1 MNATSLATAAA
12 WSYGFALVFYAG
24 LAVRMVIGWKRSL
37 RAAALVFAVLATA
50 GWAAACIVFGAAPS
64 EKTLLGT
71 NIADAVRY
79 AGWFGFVASVLHAA
93 SRAESGET
101 SSLARRWAT
110 LGALVALI
118 AALALSE
125 ALPLAAILR
134 WSARV
139 EFGVRLGLAV
149 FGLALVEQL
158 YRRTHAQAR
167 WAIKPLC
174 LALIGLFGYDLVLY
188 ADAMLF
194 ARIDPDIWVA
204 RGVATALLVP
214 LIAIATARNAGWT
227 IEMHLSRV
235 AVFHSTALLVSGG
248 FLLAVAAAGYLL
260 RYLGGDWGRALQ
272 IEFIFGGLLAVLLI
286 ATSGRFRSRLK
297 VFISKHFF
305 SYRYDYREEWLRF
318 TRTLSTDVSSQNV
331 QERTIIALAGL
342 VESPAGALWLK
353 DDVRGF
359 VPASRWN
366 MPALDAVESADGSLP
381 RFLSRT
387 GWVVSLPER
396 AADPSQYPGLKLPSW
411 LTALTAPWLIIPLVT
426 ETELIGFVV
435 LGAPRAKI
443 DVNWEVRDLLKTA
456 SRQAAGYLAHIRASE
471 ALLEARKFDAFN
483 RMSAF
488 VVHDLKNLVAQLS
501 LMLRNAERHSDN
513 PEFQRDMLMTVEHVV
528 GRMNGLMLQLRTGAT
543 PVNKPRQVELEPL
556 VRRVCAAKTGSRSP
570 ILLDLSAVSGLGH
583 EDRLEHVIGHLLQN
597 ALDATAD
604 GGEVSVRLS
613 MNGKFASID
622 VADTGVGMPA
632 EFIRERL
639 FKPFETTKSTG
650 MGIGV
655 YESAQY
661 IRSLGGDIR
670 VESAPGTG
678 TNIRVLLPQ
687 ADGSSVTSD
696 AKSQVA

>member
-1 MNATSLATAAA
+1 MTATSLATAAA
-12 WSYGFALVFYAG
+12 WSYGFALAFYAG
-24 LAVRMVIGWKRSL
+24 LAFRMALGWRRSP
-37 RAAALVFAVLATA
+37 RAAALIFAVLATA
-50 GWAAACIVFGAAPS
+50 GWAAACIV
-64 EKTLLGT
+64 LGT
-71 NIADAVRY
+71 APNEKALLATNVGDFLRY
-79 AGWFGFVASVLHAA
+79 AGWFGFITSVLHGAA
-93 SRAESGET
+93 PADHRET
-101 SSLARRWAT
+101 GARVRRLASLGV
-110 LGALVALI
+110 LSALI

-125 ALPLAAILR
+125 SLPLVAKLR
-134 WSARV
+134 WSVLV

-158 YRRTHAQAR
+158 YRRTHSQAR

-174 LALIGLFGYDLVLY
+174 FALVGLFGYDLFLY

-194 ARIDPDIWVA
+194 ARIDADIWVA
-204 RGVATALLVP
+204 RGIATALVVP

-227 IEMHLSRV
+227 IEMHLSRGV
-235 AVFHSTALLVSGG
+235 VFHSTALLVSGA
-248 FLLAVAAAGYLL
+248 FLLAVAMAGYIV
-260 RYLGGDWGRALQ
+260 RYFSGDWGRALQ
-272 IEFIFGGLLAVLLI
+272 IELVFGGLLALLLV
-286 ATSGRFRSRLK
+286 ASSGRFRSRLK

-318 TRTLSTDVSSQNV
+318 TRTLSTDISSRNV
-331 QERTIIALAGL
+331 QQRTIMALAGL

-353 DDVRGF
+353 EDVRGF

-366 MPALDAVESADGSLP
+366 MPALDAVEPADGSLP

-387 GWVVSLPER
+387 SWVVSLPER
-396 AADPSQYPGLKLPSW
+396 AADPSHYPDLELPVW
-411 LTALTAPWLIIPLVT
+411 LTALTQPWLIIPLIT

-456 SRQAAGYLAHIRASE
+456 SRQAAGYLAHIQASE
-471 ALLEARKFDAFN
+471 ALLEARKFEAFN

-501 LMLRNAERHSDN
+501 LMLRNAERHRDN

-528 GRMNGLMLQLRTGAT
+528 GRMNGLMRQLRTGNT
-543 PVNKPRQVELEPL
+543 PVENPRSVELEPL
-556 VRRVCAAKTGSRSP
+556 VRRVCATKTGLRSP
-570 ILLDLSAVSGLGH
+570 VRLDLCAISGLGH
-583 EDRLEHVIGHLLQN
+583 EDRLEHVIGHLVQN
-597 ALDATAD
+597 ALDATAESGD
-604 GGEVSVRLS
+604 VLVRLS

-639 FKPFETTKSTG
+639 FKPFETTKNTG

-687 ADGSSVTSD
+687 VGSASVASD
-696 AKSQVA
+696 VKREVA